1 MKFCPN
7 CRSQLSDETTFCPMC
22 GVQLPVGAPQQPP
35 VYQPQYAPYDHT
47 AEFDPRD
54 ISDNK
59 VYAMLL
65 YLLGIPG
72 IIIALLAANSSKY
85 VAFHLRQALKFVVTE
100 TLLTLASLIMAGLGV
115 GLAGP
120 LAGIFVGYDP
130 QLLAITRRAMT
141 IYSLSFL
148 FSGFNIYGSA
158 FFTALN
164 NGPVSAAISFL
175 RTLVFQS
182 AAILLF
188 PETAAVSTRRSRLRS
203 PS

>member
-35 VYQPQYAPYDHT
+35 VYQPQYAPFDHT

-72 IIIALLAANSSKY
+72 IIIARLASSSSKY
-85 VAFHLRQALKFVVTE
+85 VSFHLRQSLKFVVAE
-100 TLLTLASLIMAGLGV
+100 TLLTLASALLCFTFIVPIAASIMIVVLSVIKIICFFQICGGKAKE
-115 GLAGP
+115 P
-120 LAGIFVGYDP
+120 
-130 QLLAITRRAMT
+130 AIIR
-141 IYSLSFL
+141 SLSFL
-148 FSGFNIYGSA
+148 K
-158 FFTALN
+158 
-164 NGPVSAAISFL
+164 
-175 RTLVFQS
+175 
-182 AAILLF
+182 
-188 PETAAVSTRRSRLRS
+188 
-203 PS
+203 